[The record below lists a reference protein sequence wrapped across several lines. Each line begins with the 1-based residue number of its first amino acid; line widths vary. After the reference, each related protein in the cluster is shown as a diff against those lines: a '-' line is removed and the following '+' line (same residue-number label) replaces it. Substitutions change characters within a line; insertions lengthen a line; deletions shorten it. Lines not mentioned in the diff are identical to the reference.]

1 VTGGTAIAA
10 PPAAQPPGWCKGVV
24 PTVGTNKAWKADSII
39 GIGNANTGN
48 GSVPNT
54 PA

>member
-1 VTGGTAIAA
+1 VTAGTAIAA
-10 PPAAQPPGWCKGVV
+10 PPAGQPPGSGKGVV

-39 GIGNANTGN
+39 GIGNASTGN
-48 GSVPNT
+48 GSDPNK